1 MEKANV
7 RVGSGVII
15 LNQNNEVLLGH
26 RCAKKADTGGI
37 IGRDTWSLPGG
48 KQEFG
53 ETIINC
59 ITREAKEECN
69 LDIFNPQLLQVF
81 DDMEPDRHFL
91 TVLFMTREY
100 SGEPMV
106 MEIEK
111 EDEWGWFNLNS
122 LPENLY
128 EPSRKCLEF
137 YKSMINDNGRKR
149 EKDIYDRH

>member
-1 MEKANV
+1 MGELNV

-26 RCAKKADTGGI
+26 RCKKKADTGGI
-37 IGRDTWSLPGG
+37 VGRDTWSLPGG
-48 KQEFG
+48 KQEFD
-53 ETIINC
+53 ETILEC
-59 ITREAKEECN
+59 IIREAKEECG

-91 TVLFMTREY
+91 TVLFITREF
-100 SGEPMV
+100 SGEPKV
-106 MEIEK
+106 MEIDK
-111 EDEWGWFNLNS
+111 EDDWRWFNINS

-137 YKSMINDNGRKR
+137 YKSVFSNNGRKR
-149 EKDIYDRH
+149 KRKEI